1 MMHLCVGAA
10 SVVYGQ
16 QESAVTDSLWKVSL
30 QEVEVVSTRATRN
43 TPVAFTNIGKEEL
56 QKQNLGQDLPYLL
69 SMTPSAIGSAHPNG
83 GIANTSSGIAG
94 ADGTRCHAQQIG
106 EVLPQVLLLE
116 FFLTDVGKR
125 HGSVSCG
132 SC

>member
-1 MMHLCVGAA
+1 MKRIAMMMHLCVGAA

-30 QEVEVVSTRATRN
+30 QEVEVVSIRATRN

-69 SMTPSAIGSAHPNG
+69 SMTPSAISTSDAG
-83 GIANTSSGIAG
+83 GEKWEIHHGNTPIAFSPDFIWNNRLSY
-94 ADGTRCHAQQIG
+94 QYQK
-106 EVLPQVLLLE
+106 
-116 FFLTDVGKR
+116 FK
-125 HGSVSCG
+125 VSLQ
-132 SC
+132 SM